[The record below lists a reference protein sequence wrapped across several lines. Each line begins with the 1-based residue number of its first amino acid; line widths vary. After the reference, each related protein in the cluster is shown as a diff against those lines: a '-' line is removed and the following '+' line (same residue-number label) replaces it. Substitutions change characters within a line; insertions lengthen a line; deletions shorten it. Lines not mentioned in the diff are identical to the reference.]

1 MSAVAPVV
9 PAPLAAPPGPHPWRY
24 GLLIL
29 PFGVSGG
36 FLTVTLAWLLNAA
49 GVAPTEVAA
58 LIALAYIP
66 HTWKFF
72 WAPVIDLAWRRRA
85 WYAVGALGC
94 AIGTW
99 ALGSL
104 PPTAAS
110 LPWLG
115 AIVLAMNVAATLVG
129 MAVESLMAHVTA
141 DEAKGR
147 AAGWFQA
154 GNLGGLGVGGGAGL
168 WMVQSL
174 GWSPEVSAAVLGGAC
189 ALCLLGL
196 WGLPDTQAAPV
207 GDAGGQALALGVRLK
222 AAMQELWA
230 VARSRRGALAILVCF
245 LPIGSGAASNLWSVA
260 AGDWQASA
268 GTVALVSGVL
278 GGVVSALG
286 CLVGGQIC
294 DRMNRQ
300 GAYCLF
306 GALMV
311 GLGLGMA
318 LAPRHETSFIV
329 FATAYAF
336 VQGLTYA
343 GFSAL
348 VLEAIGRGAA
358 ATKYSL
364 LASLSNMPIAWV
376 TLVDGW
382 AYEHHGP
389 AALPLADAAT
399 GLAGLA
405 VFGLVVAVLA
415 RHRV

>member
-1 MSAVAPVV
+1 MNAAGPALPVM
-9 PAPLAAPPGPHPWRY
+9 AGPPVSHPWRY

-58 LIALAYIP
+58 LIALAYLP

-72 WAPVIDLAWRRRA
+72 WAPMVDLVWRRRA
-85 WYAVGALGC
+85 WYAVGAFGC
-94 AIGTW
+94 AAGTW

-129 MAVESLMAHVTA
+129 MAVESLIAHGTSSQS
-141 DEAKGR
+141 KGR

-174 GWSPEVSAAVLGGAC
+174 GWTPGVSAAVLGGAC
-189 ALCLLGL
+189 ALCVVGL
-196 WGLPDTQAAPV
+196 WGLPEPV
-207 GDAGGQALALGVRLK
+207 ADVMAAGGPHGWARLK
-222 AAMQELWA
+222 AALVELWV

-268 GTVALVSGVL
+268 NTVALVSGVM

-286 CLVGGQIC
+286 CLAGGQIC
-294 DRMNRQ
+294 DRMSRQ

-318 LAPRHETSFIV
+318 LAPRTETSFIV

-405 VFGLVVAVLA
+405 VFGLVVGVLA
-415 RHRV
+415 RGRR

>member
-1 MSAVAPVV
+1 VSAAGPALPAVPVV
-9 PAPLAAPPGPHPWRY
+9 GPRGAHPWRY

-72 WAPVIDLAWRRRA
+72 WAPVVDLAWRRKA
-85 WYAVGALGC
+85 WYAAGALGC
-94 AIGTW
+94 AAGTW

-129 MAVESLMAHVTA
+129 MAVESLMAHATA

-154 GNLGGLGVGGGAGL
+154 GNLGGLGIGGGAGL

-174 GWSPEVSAAVLGGAC
+174 GWAPEVSAAVLGGAC

-196 WGLPDTQAAPV
+196 WGLPEPAADGAV
-207 GDAGGQALALGVRLK
+207 AGGPRGWARLK
-222 AAMQELWA
+222 AALVDLWA

-268 GTVALVSGVL
+268 NTVALVSGVL

-336 VQGLTYA
+336 VQGLAYA
-343 GFSAL
+343 GFSAV

-405 VFGLVVAVLA
+405 VFGLVTAALA
-415 RHRV
+415 RGRR

>member
-1 MSAVAPVV
+1 MSVAGPV
-9 PAPLAAPPGPHPWRY
+9 LSAAGVMATPGVHPWRY

-72 WAPVIDLAWRRRA
+72 WAPVVDLAWRRKA
-85 WYAVGALGC
+85 WYAAGALAC
-94 AIGTW
+94 AAGTW

-115 AIVLAMNVAATLVG
+115 AIVLAMNVGATLVG
-129 MAVESLMAHVTA
+129 MAVESLMAHGTS
-141 DEAKGR
+141 DETKGR

-174 GWSPEVSAAVLGGAC
+174 GWAPEVSAAVLGGAC
-189 ALCLLGL
+189 ALCLVGL
-196 WGLPDTQAAPV
+196 FGLPEPPADVAAKGEPR
-207 GDAGGQALALGVRLK
+207 GWARLK
-222 AAMQELWA
+222 AALVDLWA

-268 GTVALVSGVL
+268 NTVALVSGAL

-311 GLGLGMA
+311 GLGLGMGM
-318 LAPRHETSFIV
+318 APRHEASFIV

-336 VQGLTYA
+336 VQGLAYA

-399 GLAGLA
+399 GLAGLI
-405 VFGLVVAVLA
+405 VFGLVTAVLA
-415 RHRV
+415 RGRR